1 MKVISISKL
10 VSYLMAKGLLCKG
23 CAYWYGGEDFGYG
36 PCQVKL
42 QRGDR
47 AHLTHGQHP
56 CDEPEVRDAR

>member
-1 MKVISISKL
+1 
-10 VSYLMAKGLLCKG
+10 MAKGLLCKG